1 MFNRF
6 AAGLLAGA
14 SIAVLAAPV
23 EAGNKRPVCWNNGG
37 AEWTTTSSDFKPS
50 LGTGD
55 VTDCAQDS
63 GISNSGWTV
72 EEIQEGMT
80 KTYAVD
86 IIGVSRFLYSDDG
99 VRFLKDQT
107 RSYFP
112 YWEMKSTSVVAL
124 RSAIIADS
132 IDGHISSAGIVN
144 ELPVDFR
151 LADTSGTYD
160 GIQNV
165 CAPDKFEGDAQCN
178 SLLSWYVFL
187 PACVTANSVLPD
199 LLPDPSTSALP
210 VHSGDHAPSPVL
222 SPRLRSGVFFMAY
235 FYGGVGVP
243 VIN

>member
-1 MFNRF
+1 MFSRL

-14 SIAVLAAPV
+14 SLAALAVPA
-23 EAGNKRPVCWNNGG
+23 EAGTSRPVRWNTGG
-37 AEWTTTSSDFKPS
+37 AVWTTTSSEFKTFFS
-50 LGTGD
+50 TGD
-55 VTDCAQDS
+55 ITDRALSS
-63 GISNSGWTV
+63 GISSSGWTA

-99 VRFLKDQT
+99 VKFLKDQT

-112 YWEMKSTSVVAL
+112 YWKMKSASVVAL

-132 IDGHISSAGIVN
+132 IDGEISSAGIMA

-151 LADTSGTYD
+151 LADTCGTYD

-165 CAPDKFEGDAQCN
+165 CAPNHCEGDAQCT

-187 PACVTANSVLPD
+187 PACVQAN
-199 LLPDPSTSALP
+199 SALP
-210 VHSGDHAPSPVL
+210 ESAPRVAPARPL
-222 SPRLRSGVFFMAY
+222 W
-235 FYGGVGVP
+235 
-243 VIN
+243 